1 MSDEPVMMGDEPRD
15 VDTVIRR
22 IIGGD
27 DDARCWIMRPSNSAT
42 DPRLLI
48 MAALLDPHPARI
60 DHALAACG
68 TTADRQVVAI
78 AAAHLRGDHQLVD
91 ALARDHLVDH
101 PDSMLVA
108 WIASGAV
115 HQ

>member
-1 MSDEPVMMGDEPRD
+1 MGDEPVMDDDPRD
-15 VDTVIRR
+15 IDTVIRR

-27 DDARCWIMRPSNSAT
+27 VGTRCWIRRRSDSLT

-60 DHALAACG
+60 ERALAACG
-68 TTADRQVVAI
+68 TTGDRQAVAI
-78 AAAHLRGDHQLVD
+78 AVAHLRGDHQLVD

-101 PDSMLVA
+101 PGSVLVA
-108 WIASGAV
+108 WIAAGAV